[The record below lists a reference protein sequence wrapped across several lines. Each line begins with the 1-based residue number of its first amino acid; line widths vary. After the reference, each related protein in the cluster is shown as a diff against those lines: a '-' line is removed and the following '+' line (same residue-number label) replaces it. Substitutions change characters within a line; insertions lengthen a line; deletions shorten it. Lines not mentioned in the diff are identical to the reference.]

1 MNFNDLLIDREHKF
15 SIGIE
20 TTTGKRYAS
29 IPVAHTFVDYEEY
42 YEITED
48 EFAAFQL
55 DTAHALE
62 FVKRCRA
69 RLEDARLIIQP
80 GRDRGAPV

>member
-20 TTTGKRYAS
+20 TTTGKRYVS
-29 IPVAHTFVDYEEY
+29 IPVANKFVDYEEY
-42 YEITED
+42 YEIAAD
-48 EFAAFQL
+48 EFAEFRFHVEPALAFV
-55 DTAHALE
+55 T
-62 FVKRCRA
+62 RCRA